1 MKFERDDSEAELDA
15 IDLRILDLLQENCKR
30 PLSAIG
36 EKVGLTAPSVTE
48 RIHKL
53 EEAGVIREYVAVL
66 DARALGNDVTAFV
79 GVSVAHPR
87 ALARFE
93 QTVHALDEVLECHHV
108 TGRHSLILKLKT
120 RNTRSLERLIDRFR
134 EMEGVT
140 GTDTMVVLST
150 HTERTRIALPLAE
163 VEEPRRARSRG
174 GARLRRVPANGDA
187 GAETEEGSP

>member
-1 MKFERDDSEAELDA
+1 MKFDRDDHEHELDA

-36 EKVGLTAPSVTE
+36 EKVGLTPPSVTE

-53 EEAGVIREYVAVL
+53 EEAGVIRDYVAVL

-79 GVSVAHPR
+79 GVSIGHPR

-93 QTVHALDEVLECHHV
+93 QAVDGLDEVLECHHV
-108 TGRHSLILKLKT
+108 TGQHSLILKLKT

-140 GTDTMVVLST
+140 GTETMVVLST
-150 HTERTRIALPLAE
+150 HTERTRIALPRAE
-163 VEEPRRARSRG
+163 ADEPRRSRSRG
-174 GARLRRVPANGDA
+174 SARLRRVDTGLDA
-187 GAETEEGSP
+187 GADGEEGSP

>member
-1 MKFERDDSEAELDA
+1 MKFDRDDHEHELDA

-36 EKVGLTAPSVTE
+36 EKVGLTPPSVTE

-53 EEAGVIREYVAVL
+53 EEAGVIRDYVAVL

-79 GVSVAHPR
+79 GVSIGHPR

-93 QTVHALDEVLECHHV
+93 QAVDGLDEVLECHHV
-108 TGRHSLILKLKT
+108 TGQHSLILKLKT

-140 GTDTMVVLST
+140 GTETMVVLST

-163 VEEPRRARSRG
+163 ADEPRRPRSRG
-174 GARLRRVPANGDA
+174 SARLRRVGSGLEA
-187 GAETEEGSP
+187 GTDGEEGSP

>member
-1 MKFERDDSEAELDA
+1 MKFDRDDSEAELDA

-36 EKVGLTAPSVTE
+36 EKVGLTPPSVTE

-53 EEAGVIREYVAVL
+53 EEAGVIRDYVAVL

-79 GVSVAHPR
+79 GVSIGHPR

-108 TGRHSLILKLKT
+108 TGQHSLILKLKT

-140 GTDTMVVLST
+140 GTETMVVLST

-163 VEEPRRARSRG
+163 AEEPRRARSRG
-174 GARLRRVPANGDA
+174 GARLRRVAAGDN
-187 GAETEEGSP
+187 GAESEEGSP